1 MPPINTRGEYNTLA
15 AAGTTQATAAEC
27 NADMVMVT
35 SGTQG
40 AGVIIRPLNVR
51 EEQVVCNGTSGTSS
65 IDLYVYPRSG
75 GQINNSGANVHLI
88 LPSGRAA
95 RFRAIDG
102 AGNVIA
108 FF

>member
-1 MPPINTRGEYNTLA
+1 MAINTRGEYNTLA

-35 SGTQG
+35 SGSQG
-40 AGVIIRPLNVR
+40 AGVVIRPLNAT
-51 EEQVVCNGTSGTSS
+51 EEQVVCNGTSGTTA

-75 GQINNSGANVHLI
+75 GSINNSSANLHL
-88 LPSGRAA
+88 LLSSGKAA

>member
-1 MPPINTRGEYNTLA
+1 MPPLNTRGEYNTLVA
-15 AAGTTQATAAEC
+15 IGTTQATAAEC

-35 SGTQG
+35 SGTD
-40 AGVIIRPLNVR
+40 ASGVMVRPMNVN
-51 EEQVVCNGTSGTSS
+51 EEQIVCNGTSGTGA

-75 GQINNSGANVHLI
+75 GQINNATANLGLL
-88 LPSGRAA
+88 LPSGKAA

-102 AGNVIA
+102 KSLIA